1 MNSNMNELMQQIY
14 NYANTSGGSVNY
26 ITNLYSTAMAI
37 LTIVGT
43 WMVFN
48 KANDNGWA
56 AIIPF
61 YREYVMAR
69 IADKKNAFWGYLIST
84 IIAFFGWIAF
94 VVSLVVVFL
103 QLIGTGMS
111 FAGIDVSSY
120 GMIGVMTISLLIA
133 GIASLVQFIVKIILY
148 VGLTKNFGLNGGWVV
163 GLIFLPGV
171 FFLIMGVSDNIRYIA
186 GAPAYTTAAPT
197 APYGDPVYGN
207 QAFSNPTTNTYG
219 AAPTDSQPQ
228 ATDPNA
234 SAGQNN
240 STDNPYMN

>member
-1 MNSNMNELMQQIY
+1 MNELMQQIY
-14 NYANTSGGSVNY
+14 KYANTSGGSVNY

-43 WMVFN
+43 WMVYN

-69 IADKKNAFWGYLIST
+69 IADKKNAFWGYLIAA
-84 IIAFFGWIAF
+84 IIEFFAGIAFA
-94 VVSLVVVFL
+94 VSLTVVLL
-103 QLIGTGMS
+103 QLIGSGFS
-111 FAGIDVSSY
+111 FGGFDEDSY
-120 GMIGVMTISLLIA
+120 GLFGVMALSLIIMGIA
-133 GIASLVQFIVKIILY
+133 GLVKLIIKIIMY
-148 VGLTKNFGLNGGWVV
+148 AGLTRNFGLNGGWVV

-186 GAPAYTTAAPT
+186 GAPTYTAAPT
-197 APYGDPVYGN
+197 APYGDPAYGN
-207 QAFSNPTTNTYG
+207 QAFSNPTTNSYG
-219 AAPTDSQPQ
+219 TAPTDSQPQ

-234 SAGQNN
+234 AADQNN
-240 STDNPYMN
+240 DTNNPYMN